1 MQLLD
6 AGVQAESV
14 NGHATITVLS
24 ALRPPNFV
32 SPAAHLVLPIVRGA
46 TADRIEQETAVIQF
60 RLTRRNRRRALETVS
75 S

>member
-1 MQLLD
+1 VQLLD
-6 AGVQAESV
+6 AGVHAESV

-32 SPAAHLVLPIVRGA
+32 SAAHLVLPIVRGA